1 MGPVPAQG
9 NNHYYPL
16 GTVITVFNI
25 FPKSFIK
32 NLVLCN
38 CGLIIAMIAYDLLI
52 LLVPL
57 IRITFLTAIITLL
70 IVNIVILGLKY
81 IHLHLS

>member
-1 MGPVPAQG
+1 
-9 NNHYYPL
+9 
-16 GTVITVFNI
+16 
-25 FPKSFIK
+25 
-32 NLVLCN
+32 
-38 CGLIIAMIAYDLLI
+38 MIAYDLLI

-70 IVNIVILGLKY
+70 IVNIVIPGLKY

>member
-1 MGPVPAQG
+1 M
-9 NNHYYPL
+9 
-16 GTVITVFNI
+16 FSI
-25 FPKSFIK
+25 FPKSFIR
-32 NLVLCN
+32 NLALCN

-57 IRITFLTAIITLL
+57 VRITFLTAIVTLL

-81 IHLHLS
+81 IHLQLS